1 VSVMLE
7 VKSSQI
13 VEQTGHWRMSIYS
26 TTTKCRISL
35 IETEDGITTYKE
47 CPKKV
52 TDKQIISRLEDILQ
66 AHIDITGRTCD
77 SWDAV
82 RIRVEELVE
91 LIEDRPHQDK
101 HEQIGFPIGI
111 PKLVD
116 LDDSPSDR

>member
-1 VSVMLE
+1 MLE
-7 VKSSQI
+7 VKSSY
-13 VEQTGHWRMSIYS
+13 ENEHTGHWRMTVYS
-26 TTTKCRISL
+26 TSTKCSISL
-35 IETEDGITTYKE
+35 IETDDGITTYKE

-66 AHIDITGRTCD
+66 AHIDSTRRTCD
-77 SWDAV
+77 SWDTV

-101 HEQIGFPIGI
+101 HEQIGFPVGI

>member
-1 VSVMLE
+1 MLE
-7 VKSSQI
+7 VKSSQLN
-13 VEQTGHWRMSIYS
+13 EGTGNWRMTVYS
-26 TTTKCRISL
+26 TTTKCKISL
-35 IETEDGITTYKE
+35 IETEDGIITYKE
-47 CPKKV
+47 CPKKI
-52 TDKQIISRLEDILQ
+52 TDKQIISGLEDILQ

-91 LIEDRPHQDK
+91 LIDDRPHHDTSK
-101 HEQIGFPIGI
+101 QIGFPVV